1 MSFRLPLPRHLAAL
15 ATSLLAA
22 CGGGNDTPAPAIQ
35 EFGAD
40 RSAYHV
46 GESATLRVRYA
57 GGAGRIEPDL
67 GAVAPDARIATG
79 ALDHSRS
86 YRLVVEGQG
95 RSVAS
100 TISLSVAYRDRHRSI
115 GRLEVA
121 EHNAVALD
129 DGTALVIGGS
139 RAGMSAS
146 SHWIERINPVS
157 GTVTHVAD
165 MAAGRLGS
173 TVTRLADGRFMVSGG
188 QQSAN
193 VAGRMNEIIAVGP
206 DGAVSVSGTGD
217 MSRRR
222 IGHTATLLA
231 DGRVLVTGGHTQGE
245 GEPAGISRSAEVWD
259 PASGSFRRLAPSMTA
274 GRVYHSAT
282 RLPDGKV
289 LIVGGHSADSEPPL
303 AELFD
308 PATETFA
315 VVASPGFPS
324 RALHAAVALADGDVL
339 IVGGETLGGEALA
352 DVLRYRHAT
361 RTMQSQPPL
370 LEHRRQPQVVLTAD
384 GTLLVFGGVGR
395 QHTALASAERYTPS
409 QGATALAAMADGR
422 FEHSAVLLRGP
433 SAGKVLLVGGW
444 LTGWY
449 NAALAV
455 YE

>member
-1 MSFRLPLPRHLAAL
+1 MRPSIPLPRLLAAL
-15 ATSLLAA
+15 TTSLLAA
-22 CGGGNDTPAPAIQ
+22 CGGGSEDAPSPAIQ

-40 RSAYHV
+40 RSAYFV

-67 GAVAPDARIATG
+67 GTVAPDARITTG
-79 ALDHSRS
+79 ALDRSRS

-95 RSVAS
+95 RSAAS
-100 TISLSVAYRDRHRSI
+100 TIALPVAYRDRHRSI
-115 GRLEVA
+115 GLLEVA
-121 EHNAVALD
+121 EHGAVALD

-139 RAGMSAS
+139 RAGMNAS
-146 SHWIERINPVS
+146 SHWIERIDPVR

-188 QQSAN
+188 QQSAS

-206 DGAVSVSGTGD
+206 GGTVSVGGTGD
-217 MSRRR
+217 LNRRR

-231 DGRVLVTGGHTQGE
+231 DGRVLVTGGNTQGE
-245 GEPAGISRSAEVWD
+245 GAPAGISRSAEIWD
-259 PASGSFRRLAPSMTA
+259 PASGSFRRLAQPMTA

-289 LIVGGHSADSEPPL
+289 LIVGGHSADGEPPL

-315 VVASPGFPS
+315 VVASPGLPS

-339 IVGGETLGGEALA
+339 
-352 DVLRYRHAT
+352 RRSPKCCAT
-361 RTMQSQPPL
+361 GT
-370 LEHRRQPQVVLTAD
+370 RR
-384 GTLLVFGGVGR
+384 GR
-395 QHTALASAERYTPS
+395 CSRS
-409 QGATALAAMADGR
+409 R
-422 FEHSAVLLRGP
+422 RCWS
-433 SAGKVLLVGGW
+433 
-444 LTGWY
+444 TGDSPRSC
-449 NAALAV
+449 
-455 YE
+455 